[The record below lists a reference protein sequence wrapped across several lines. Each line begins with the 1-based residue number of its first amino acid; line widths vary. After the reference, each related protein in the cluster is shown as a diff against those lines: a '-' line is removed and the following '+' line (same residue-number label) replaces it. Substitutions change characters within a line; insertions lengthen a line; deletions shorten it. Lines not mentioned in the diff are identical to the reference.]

1 MGVRVETEKFDSYQ
15 DVDTLIVWYLD
26 FTGDQRRWPQINDTF
41 CLQEGRPQL
50 VGRTVD
56 DDDCRLVDPRI
67 SRRHALLEVTDSG
80 LRLSDLGSANG
91 TFVNGARISDP
102 VDLCVGDQ
110 VIFDRIPFRV
120 RRSLNMPDLV
130 IGDLSP
136 NESAGLARQR
146 LINARRQRLASEG
159 KLPSSDAEDQ
169 ERLSPKLHSRY
180 NGVKPIMVGSALA
193 LVVAFFILYF
203 LA

>member
-1 MGVRVETEKFDSYQ
+1 MGVRVEEETFDGYQ
-15 DVDTLIVWYLD
+15 DVNTLVVWYLD
-26 FTGDQRRWPQINDTF
+26 FTGDQRRWPQIEDTF
-41 CLQEGRPQL
+41 CLQEGRPQF
-50 VGRTVD
+50 VGRAVD
-56 DDDCRLVDPRI
+56 NDDYRLLDPRI

-91 TFVNGARISDP
+91 TFVNGARISEP
-102 VDLCVGDQ
+102 VELVVGDR

-120 RRSLNMPDLV
+120 RRSLNVPDLV
-130 IGDLSP
+130 IDDPGP
-136 NESAGLARQR
+136 KESAGLARQR
-146 LINARRQRLASEG
+146 LMNARRQRLASEG
-159 KLPSSDAEDQ
+159 KLPSDAADDQ
-169 ERLSPKLHSRY
+169 ERVPPKFQSRY